1 MQRRLKKSVVY
12 SLYGFSLVFL
22 LVGFLILGS
31 NKKADGGSLTDYDY
45 AYNILNKMILPVMEE
60 SNNTIIRPY
69 SVDNMEIVTNYY
81 DYQGDSQEQEKSLIL
96 YQDTYMQNDGINYS
110 NGDTFDVLSVIDGE
124 VTKVEESDLLGNI
137 IEITKDNITS
147 RYQSLSE
154 IAVKKGDKVTQGSV
168 IAKSGTSNISPDLK
182 NHLHFELLIDGVTVN
197 PEEYYDKAL

>member
-12 SLYGFSLVFL
+12 SLYGFSLIFL

-81 DYQGDSQEQEKSLIL
+81 
-96 YQDTYMQNDGINYS
+96 
-110 NGDTFDVLSVIDGE
+110 
-124 VTKVEESDLLGNI
+124 
-137 IEITKDNITS
+137 
-147 RYQSLSE
+147 
-154 IAVKKGDKVTQGSV
+154 
-168 IAKSGTSNISPDLK
+168 
-182 NHLHFELLIDGVTVN
+182 
-197 PEEYYDKAL
+197 